1 MRRGFVHDEFVTTED
16 CLDQEDPQHEKIRF
30 RRDEITDLAK
40 LPSACSVPP
49 LGRAAV
55 RRRFRILGRVFAGLC
70 ALVLLAAA
78 GVYVLGASGIGT
90 ERLRAEAETAI
101 EKLAGVDVHVAVG
114 AARLTLDGSSFV
126 ALQVNDV
133 SLKTADGKPMADIG
147 RVRFGMRLLPLLS
160 GDVRLTSARFSDA
173 HIVVAAMPSG
183 GGDWTAALRNQ
194 DGLVDPEKVSTA
206 VFASVND
213 ALDAVRED
221 SMRQIDLRN
230 VEFELPDTGPVKRV
244 TVTSATVAQT
254 GTGSMQASYD
264 ADVDGRHATLVA
276 SATRDATA
284 RRISSLDA
292 KLEIA
297 GPSGEGNSTEAGS
310 SEEGGKVGSIA
321 LKLSGSEASGDS
333 PSRLAAS
340 LSLNGSVLDLDERGL
355 LPTDVDADAT
365 LVAGSNKISVDRL
378 LIKSGRSSFDFA
390 GSIGP
395 KPAVAGEE
403 PAYRYDLTSDGS
415 TLAPSESPEPALQ
428 FLARIAGVYQP
439 KSRKLVAEQI
449 GVRSGGPGE
458 VLGAATVAFVDNGP
472 PGVSLSLNVHDMPV
486 SHVKQLWPWFSAR
499 NARLWVLGNLF
510 GGTVTDANLQFQVV
524 PGRLGNGVP
533 LTGDEVFG
541 RFQIE
546 GSRFDTAGRIPPV
559 RDAVGAV
566 AFHGNDVDIALSS
579 GSVYMPSGRT
589 VAASG
594 GTLTIKN
601 ANLPI
606 VVGKLDMDV
615 AGEAP
620 AIAELASYEPIN
632 AMRHVGLASEDLS
645 GTVTGHVRADIPL
658 TKGMDTSTLDWLV
671 SLDYQNL
678 SLAKPFED
686 QTVTEAD
693 GSITV
698 GPKQAV
704 ISAEAKLN
712 GIPAELDLV
721 EPLEDDGP
729 ARSRKVTLILDD
741 KTRNASMPGLSDLLS
756 GTIKVAI
763 DKSGEGAQQVSA
775 DLTNAR
781 LDIPWAGWSKGAG
794 IPAKVTFDMAKSGS
808 TTTLSDFDLGGKS
821 FSIDGNLTLVNG
833 ALSTAR
839 FSKVSLNRGDDVA
852 VSVKRSGKSYA
863 VDVSGASLDARSL
876 IKQFTSDVDTATKG
890 AGSDAVSVSADV
902 ASLIGFHDEVL
913 SNLKLEYSAA
923 GSRVNGL
930 NVTAAASSGAA
941 ITINNTT
948 GEGGRVLRVK
958 SADAGAILRFL
969 NVYEHMEGGA
979 ITLSLSGS
987 ADGPMKG
994 QVDARNFYIVNEP
1007 KLASIVSTTPAGDT
1021 RSLNEAVKGN
1031 IDTSRVQFERGFA
1044 EIDKGS
1050 GYLRL
1055 ANGLLRG
1062 PRIGT
1067 TFQGTLYD
1075 PNNNMD
1081 MTGTF
1086 MPVYGLNRIFG
1097 ELPLFGPL
1105 LGNGRDR
1112 GLIGVTYRLR
1122 GNANKPTL
1130 NINPLS
1136 VVAPGIFRSIFEY
1149 RQQPS
1154 QTAQ

>member
-1 MRRGFVHDEFVTTED
+1 M
-16 CLDQEDPQHEKIRF
+16 DQEDPQHEKIRF

-49 LGRAAV
+49 LGRAVV
-55 RRRFRILGRVFAGLC
+55 RRRFRVLGRVFAGLC

-101 EKLAGVDVHVAVG
+101 EKLAGVDVNVTVG
-114 AARLTLDGSSFV
+114 AARLTLDGSSFI

-183 GGDWTAALRNQ
+183 GGDWTAALRNEN
-194 DGLVDPEKVSTA
+194 GLVDPEKVSA
-206 VFASVND
+206 AAFASVND

-221 SMRQIDLRN
+221 SIRQIDLHN
-230 VEFELPDTGPVKRV
+230 VEFELPDTGLVKRV
-244 TVTSATVAQT
+244 TVASATVAQT
-254 GTGSMQASYD
+254 GTGRMQFSYD
-264 ADVDGRHATLVA
+264 ADVDGRHATLTA
-276 SATRDATA
+276 TATRDARA
-284 RRISSLDA
+284 RRIASLDA
-292 KLEIA
+292 NIEIEGA
-297 GPSGEGNSTEAGS
+297 GTSGEGGSTEAAPAADGARL
-310 SEEGGKVGSIA
+310 GSIA

-340 LSLNGSVLDLDERGL
+340 LSLTGSVLDLDERGL
-355 LPTDVDADAT
+355 LPVDVEADAT
-365 LVAGSNKISVDRL
+365 LMAGSNKISVDRL
-378 LIKSGRSSFDFA
+378 LIKNGRSSFDFA

-395 KPAVAGEE
+395 KPAAAGEE

-439 KSRKLVAEQI
+439 KSRKVVAEQI
-449 GVRSGGPGE
+449 GVRSGGSGE

-510 GGTVTDANLQFQVV
+510 GGTVTDGNLQFQVV

-559 RDAVGAV
+559 RDAVGVV
-566 AFHGNDVDIALSS
+566 AFHGNDVDIALLS

-601 ANLPI
+601 ANRPI
-606 VVGKLDMDV
+606 VVGGLDIDV

-632 AMRHVGLASEDLS
+632 AMRHVGLAPEDLS

-658 TKGMDTSTLDWLV
+658 TRGMDTSKLDWLV
-671 SLDYQNL
+671 SLDYQDL

-721 EPLEDDGP
+721 EPLADDGP

-741 KTRNASMPGLSDLLS
+741 KTRDASMPGLSDLLS

-763 DKSGEGAQQVSA
+763 DKSGEDAQQVSA

-794 IPAKVTFDMAKSGS
+794 IPAKVAFNMAKSGS
-808 TTTLSDFDLGGKS
+808 TTTLSDFALDGKS
-821 FSIDGNLTLVNG
+821 FSIDGNVTLVNG
-833 ALSTAR
+833 ALSAAR
-839 FSKVSLNRGDDVA
+839 FSKVALNRGDDVA
-852 VSVKRSGKSYA
+852 VSVKRAGKSYA

-890 AGSDAVSVSADV
+890 AGSDAISVSADV
-902 ASLIGFHDEVL
+902 ASLTGFHDEVL

-930 NVTAAASSGAA
+930 NVTAAASSGAP

-948 GEGGRVLRVK
+948 SEGGRVLRVK

-979 ITLSLSGS
+979 ITLSLSGA

-994 QVDARNFYIVNEP
+994 QVDARNFYVVNEP

-1130 NINPLS
+1130 NVNPLS

-1149 RQQPS
+1149 R
-1154 QTAQ
+1154 

>member
-16 CLDQEDPQHEKIRF
+16 YLDQEDPQHEKIRF

-49 LGRAAV
+49 LGRAVV
-55 RRRFRILGRVFAGLC
+55 RRRFRVLGRVFAGLC

-101 EKLAGVDVHVAVG
+101 EKLAGVDVNVTVG
-114 AARLTLDGSSFV
+114 AARLTLDGSSFI

-160 GDVRLTSARFSDA
+160 GDVRLTSARFSNA

-183 GGDWTAALRNQ
+183 GGDWTAALRNEN
-194 DGLVDPEKVSTA
+194 GLVDPEKVSA
-206 VFASVND
+206 AAFASVND

-221 SMRQIDLRN
+221 SIRQIDLHN
-230 VEFELPDTGPVKRV
+230 VEFELPDTGLVKRV

-254 GTGSMQASYD
+254 GTGRMQFSYD
-264 ADVDGRHATLVA
+264 ADVDGRHATLTA
-276 SATRDATA
+276 TATRDATA
-284 RRISSLDA
+284 RRIASLDA
-292 KLEIA
+292 NIEIEGA
-297 GPSGEGNSTEAGS
+297 GTSGEGGSTEAAPAADGARL
-310 SEEGGKVGSIA
+310 GSIA
-321 LKLSGSEASGDS
+321 LQLSGSEASGDS

-340 LSLNGSVLDLDERGL
+340 LSLTGSVLDLDERGL
-355 LPTDVDADAT
+355 LPLDVDADAT
-365 LVAGSNKISVDRL
+365 LMAGSNKISVDRL
-378 LIKSGRSSFDFA
+378 LIKNGRSSFDFA

-395 KPAVAGEE
+395 KPAAAGEE

-449 GVRSGGPGE
+449 GVRSGGSGE

-559 RDAVGAV
+559 RDAVGVV

-601 ANLPI
+601 ANRPI
-606 VVGKLDMDV
+606 VVGGLDIDV

-632 AMRHVGLASEDLS
+632 AMRHVGLAPEDLS

-658 TKGMDTSTLDWLV
+658 TRGMDTSKLDWLV
-671 SLDYQNL
+671 SLDYQDL
-678 SLAKPFED
+678 SLAKSFED

-721 EPLEDDGP
+721 EPLADDGP
-729 ARSRKVTLILDD
+729 ARSLKVTLILDD

-763 DKSGEGAQQVSA
+763 DKSGEDAQQVSA

-794 IPAKVTFDMAKSGS
+794 IPAKVAFNMAKSGS
-808 TTTLSDFDLGGKS
+808 TTTLSDFALDGKS
-821 FSIDGNLTLVNG
+821 FSIDGNVTLVNG
-833 ALSTAR
+833 ALSAAR
-839 FSKVSLNRGDDVA
+839 FSKVALNRGDDVA
-852 VSVKRSGKSYA
+852 VSVKRAGKSYA

-890 AGSDAVSVSADV
+890 AGSDAISVSADV
-902 ASLIGFHDEVL
+902 ASLTGFHDEVL

-923 GSRVNGL
+923 GSHLNGL
-930 NVTAAASSGAA
+930 NVTAAASSGAP

-948 GEGGRVLRVK
+948 SEGGRVLRVK

-979 ITLSLSGS
+979 ITLSLSGA

-994 QVDARNFYIVNEP
+994 QVDARNFYVVNEP

-1086 MPVYGLNRIFG
+1086 MPVYRLNRIFG

-1130 NINPLS
+1130 NVNPLS

-1149 RQQPS
+1149 R
-1154 QTAQ
+1154 

>member
-1 MRRGFVHDEFVTTED
+1 MRRGFVHDEFVTTEY
-16 CLDQEDPQHEKIRF
+16 CLDQEEPQHEKIRF
-30 RRDEITDLAK
+30 RRDEITDLAR

-55 RRRFRILGRVFAGLC
+55 RRRFRVLGRVFAGFC
-70 ALVLLAAA
+70 ALMLLAAA

-90 ERLRAEAETAI
+90 ERLRTEAETAI
-101 EKLAGVDVHVAVG
+101 EKLAGIDVNVAVG
-114 AARLTLDGSSFV
+114 PARLTLDGSSFV

-173 HIVVAAMPSG
+173 HIVVGAMPSG
-183 GGDWTAALRNQ
+183 GSDWTAALRNA
-194 DGLVDPEKVSTA
+194 DGLVDPEKVSAA
-206 VFASVND
+206 VFSGVNG

-230 VEFELPDTGPVKRV
+230 VEFKLPDAGPVKRV
-244 TVTSATVAQT
+244 TIASATVAQT
-254 GTGSMQASYD
+254 GAGRMQVSYD
-264 ADVDGRHATLVA
+264 ADVDGRHATLTA

-292 KLEIA
+292 NLEI
-297 GPSGEGNSTEAGS
+297 EGAPGKGSSTEAAPADGA
-310 SEEGGKVGSIA
+310 KLGSIA
-321 LKLSGSEASGDS
+321 LKLSGSEASGDN

-340 LSLNGSVLDLDERGL
+340 LSLNGSVLDLGERGL
-355 LPTDVDADAT
+355 LPTDVEADAT

-378 LIKSGRSSFDFA
+378 LIRSSRSSFNFA

-395 KPAVAGEE
+395 KPAAAGEE

-415 TLAPSESPEPALQ
+415 TLAPSESQEPALQ

-458 VLGAATVAFVDNGP
+458 VLGAATVAFIDHGP

-510 GGTVTDANLQFQVV
+510 GGTVTDANLQFQVA

-594 GTLTIKN
+594 GTLTVKN
-601 ANLPI
+601 ANRPI
-606 VVGKLDMDV
+606 VIGGLDIDV

-632 AMRHVGLASEDLS
+632 AMRHVGLAPEDLS

-658 TKGMDTSTLDWLV
+658 TKGMDTSKLDWLV
-671 SLDYQNL
+671 SLDYRDL

-686 QTVTEAD
+686 QTVTDAD

-712 GIPAELDLV
+712 GIPADLDLV
-721 EPLEDDGP
+721 EPLADDGP
-729 ARSRKVTLILDD
+729 ARSRKVTLVLDD
-741 KTRNASMPGLSDLLS
+741 KTRNASMPGLSALLS

-794 IPAKVTFDMAKSGS
+794 IPAKVAFDMAKSGS
-808 TTTLSDFDLGGKS
+808 TTTLTDFALDGKS
-821 FSIDGNLTLVNG
+821 FSIDGNVTLVNG
-833 ALSTAR
+833 SLSAAR
-839 FSKVSLNRGDDVA
+839 FSKVALNRGDDIA

-890 AGSDAVSVSADV
+890 AGSDAISVSADV
-902 ASLIGFHDEVL
+902 TSLTGFHDEVL

-948 GEGGRVLRVK
+948 SEGGRVLRVK

-979 ITLSLSGS
+979 ITLSLSG
-987 ADGPMKG
+987 AGDGPMKG
-994 QVDARNFYIVNEP
+994 QVDARNFYVVNEP

-1021 RSLNEAVKGN
+1021 RSLNQAVKSN

-1050 GYLRL
+1050 GYLKL

>member
-1 MRRGFVHDEFVTTED
+1 MGFVHDEFVTTED

-49 LGRAAV
+49 LGRAVV
-55 RRRFRILGRVFAGLC
+55 RRRFRVLGRVFAGLC
-70 ALVLLAAA
+70 ALMLLAAA

-101 EKLAGVDVHVAVG
+101 EKLAGVDVNVSVG

-160 GDVRLTSARFSDA
+160 GDVRLTSARFSNA

-183 GGDWTAALRNQ
+183 GGDWTAALRNEN
-194 DGLVDPEKVSTA
+194 GLVDPDKVSA
-206 VFASVND
+206 AAFASVND
-213 ALDAVRED
+213 ALDTVRED
-221 SMRQIDLRN
+221 SIRQIDLHN

-244 TVTSATVAQT
+244 IVASATVAQT
-254 GTGSMQASYD
+254 GTGRMQFSYD
-264 ADVDGRHATLVA
+264 ADVDGRHATLTA
-276 SATRDATA
+276 SATRDPTA
-284 RRISSLDA
+284 RRIAALDA
-292 KLEIA
+292 NIEIEGA
-297 GPSGEGNSTEAGS
+297 GDSVEGGSTEAAPAADGARL
-310 SEEGGKVGSIA
+310 GSIA

-333 PSRLAAS
+333 PSRLAVS
-340 LSLNGSVLDLDERGL
+340 LSLTDSVLDLDERGL
-355 LPTDVDADAT
+355 LPVDVDADAT
-365 LVAGSNKISVDRL
+365 LVTGSNKISVDRL
-378 LIKSGRSSFDFA
+378 LIKNGRSSFDFA

-395 KPAVAGEE
+395 KPAAAGEE

-428 FLARIAGVYQP
+428 FLARIAGIYQP

-510 GGTVTDANLQFQVV
+510 GGTVTDANLQFQVA

-533 LTGDEVFG
+533 LSGDEVFG

-559 RDAVGAV
+559 RDAVGVV

-606 VVGKLDMDV
+606 VVGGLDIDV

-632 AMRHVGLASEDLS
+632 AMRHVGLAPEDLS

-658 TKGMDTSTLDWLV
+658 TKGMDTSKLDWLV
-671 SLDYQNL
+671 SLDYQDL

-686 QTVTEAD
+686 QTVTGAD

-721 EPLEDDGP
+721 EPLDDDGP

-794 IPAKVTFDMAKSGS
+794 IPAKVAFNMAKSGS
-808 TTTLSDFDLGGKS
+808 TTTLSDFALDGKS
-821 FSIDGNLTLVNG
+821 FSIDGNVTLVNG
-833 ALSTAR
+833 ALSAAR
-839 FSKVSLNRGDDVA
+839 FSKVALNRGDDIA

-890 AGSDAVSVSADV
+890 AGSDAISVSADV
-902 ASLIGFHDEVL
+902 GSLTGFHDEVL

-930 NVTAAASSGAA
+930 NVTAAASSGAPIA
-941 ITINNTT
+941 ISNTT
-948 GEGGRVLRVK
+948 SEGGRVLRVK

-979 ITLSLSGS
+979 ITLSLSGT
-987 ADGPMKG
+987 ADGPMRG
-994 QVDARNFYIVNEP
+994 QVDARNFYVVNEP

-1021 RSLNEAVKGN
+1021 RSLNEAVKGK

-1075 PNNNMD
+1075 QNNNMD

-1130 NINPLS
+1130 NVNPLS

-1149 RQQPS
+1149 R
-1154 QTAQ
+1154 

>member
-1 MRRGFVHDEFVTTED
+1 M
-16 CLDQEDPQHEKIRF
+16 DQEEPQHEKIRF

-40 LPSACSVPP
+40 LPSACGVPP

-55 RRRFRILGRVFAGLC
+55 RRRFRFLGRVFAGLC

-101 EKLAGVDVHVAVG
+101 EKLAGVDVNVTVG

-126 ALQVNDV
+126 ALQVSDV

-147 RVRFGMRLLPLLS
+147 HVRFGMRLLPLLS

-173 HIVVAAMPSG
+173 HIMVAAMPSG
-183 GGDWTAALRNQ
+183 GGDWTVGLRNE
-194 DGLVDPEKVSTA
+194 DGLVDPEKVSAT
-206 VFASVND
+206 VFSSVND

-230 VEFELPDTGPVKRV
+230 VEFELPDTGLVKRV

-254 GTGSMQASYD
+254 GTGRLQFSYD
-264 ADVDGRHATLVA
+264 ADVDGRHATLTA

-284 RRISSLDA
+284 RRIASLDA
-292 KLEIA
+292 NLEIA
-297 GPSGEGNSTEAGS
+297 GAGSSGEGNSTEAAPAA
-310 SEEGGKVGSIA
+310 EGAKLGSIA
-321 LKLSGSEASGDS
+321 LKLSASEASGDN
-333 PSRLAAS
+333 PSRLAVS
-340 LSLNGSVLDLDERGL
+340 LSLAGSVLDLNERGL
-355 LPTDVDADAT
+355 LPADVDADAS

-395 KPAVAGEE
+395 RPTAAGEE

-415 TLAPSESPEPALQ
+415 TLAPSESPEPALA

-449 GVRSGGPGE
+449 GVRSGGSGE
-458 VLGAATVAFVDNGP
+458 VLGAATVAFIDNGP

-559 RDAVGAV
+559 RDAVGVV

-601 ANLPI
+601 ANRPI
-606 VVGKLDMDV
+606 VIGGLDIDV

-632 AMRHVGLASEDLS
+632 AMRHVGLAPEDLS
-645 GTVTGHVRADIPL
+645 GTVSGHVRADIPL
-658 TKGMDTSTLDWLV
+658 TRGMDTSTLDWLV
-671 SLDYQNL
+671 SLDYQDL

-686 QTVTEAD
+686 QTVTDAT

-704 ISAEAKLN
+704 ISADAKLN

-721 EPLEDDGP
+721 EPLADDGP
-729 ARSRKVTLILDD
+729 ARSRKVALVLDD

-794 IPAKVTFDMAKSGS
+794 IPAKVTFDMAKSGG
-808 TTTLSDFDLGGKS
+808 TTTLTNFDLGGKS
-821 FSIDGNLTLVNG
+821 FSIDGSVTLVNG
-833 ALSTAR
+833 ALSAAR
-839 FSKVSLNRGDDVA
+839 FSKVALNRGDDVA
-852 VSVKRSGKSYA
+852 VSVKRAGKSYA

-890 AGSDAVSVSADV
+890 AGSDAISVSADV
-902 ASLIGFHDEVL
+902 ASLTGFHDEVL

-930 NVTAAASSGAA
+930 NVTAAANSGAA
-941 ITINNTT
+941 IAINNTT
-948 GEGGRVLRVK
+948 SEGGRVLSVK

-979 ITLSLSGS
+979 ITLSLSGA

-994 QVDARNFYIVNEP
+994 QVDASNFYVVNEP
-1007 KLASIVSTTPAGDT
+1007 RLASIVSTTPAGDT
-1021 RSLNEAVKGN
+1021 RSLNEAVKGK
-1031 IDTSRVQFERGFA
+1031 IDTSKVKFERGFA

-1050 GYLRL
+1050 GYLKL

-1149 RQQPS
+1149 R
-1154 QTAQ
+1154 

>member
-1 MRRGFVHDEFVTTED
+1 M
-16 CLDQEDPQHEKIRF
+16 DQEDPQHEKIRF

-49 LGRAAV
+49 LGRAVV
-55 RRRFRILGRVFAGLC
+55 RRRFRVLGRVFAGLC

-101 EKLAGVDVHVAVG
+101 EKLAGVDVNVTVG
-114 AARLTLDGSSFV
+114 AARLTLDGSSFI

-160 GDVRLTSARFSDA
+160 GDVRLTSARFSNA

-183 GGDWTAALRNQ
+183 GGDWTAALRNEN
-194 DGLVDPEKVSTA
+194 GLVDPEKVSA
-206 VFASVND
+206 AAFASVND

-221 SMRQIDLRN
+221 SIRQIDLHN
-230 VEFELPDTGPVKRV
+230 VEFELPDTGLVKRV

-254 GTGSMQASYD
+254 GTGRMQFSYD
-264 ADVDGRHATLVA
+264 ADVDGRHATLTA
-276 SATRDATA
+276 TATRDATA
-284 RRISSLDA
+284 RRIASLDA
-292 KLEIA
+292 NIEIEGA
-297 GPSGEGNSTEAGS
+297 GTSGEGGSTEAAPAADGARL
-310 SEEGGKVGSIA
+310 GSIA
-321 LKLSGSEASGDS
+321 LQLSGSEASGDS

-340 LSLNGSVLDLDERGL
+340 LSLTGSVLDLDERGL
-355 LPTDVDADAT
+355 LPLDVDADAT
-365 LVAGSNKISVDRL
+365 LMAGSNKISVDRL
-378 LIKSGRSSFDFA
+378 LIKNGRSSFDFA

-395 KPAVAGEE
+395 KPAAAGEE

-449 GVRSGGPGE
+449 GVRSGGSGE

-559 RDAVGAV
+559 RDAVGVV

-601 ANLPI
+601 ANRPI
-606 VVGKLDMDV
+606 VVGGLDIDV

-632 AMRHVGLASEDLS
+632 AMRHVGLAPEDLS

-658 TKGMDTSTLDWLV
+658 TRGMDTSKLDWLV
-671 SLDYQNL
+671 SLDYQDL
-678 SLAKPFED
+678 SLAKSFED

-721 EPLEDDGP
+721 EPLADDGP
-729 ARSRKVTLILDD
+729 ARSLKVTLILDD

-763 DKSGEGAQQVSA
+763 DKSGEDAQQVSA

-794 IPAKVTFDMAKSGS
+794 IPAKVAFNMAKSGS
-808 TTTLSDFDLGGKS
+808 TTTLSDFALDGKS
-821 FSIDGNLTLVNG
+821 FSIDGNVTLVNG
-833 ALSTAR
+833 ALSAAR
-839 FSKVSLNRGDDVA
+839 FSKVALNRGDDVA
-852 VSVKRSGKSYA
+852 VSVKRAGKSYA

-890 AGSDAVSVSADV
+890 AGSDAISVSADV
-902 ASLIGFHDEVL
+902 ASLTGFHDEVL

-923 GSRVNGL
+923 GSHLNGL
-930 NVTAAASSGAA
+930 NVTAAASSGAP

-948 GEGGRVLRVK
+948 SEGGRVLRVK

-979 ITLSLSGS
+979 ITLSLSGA

-994 QVDARNFYIVNEP
+994 QVDARNFYVVNEP

-1130 NINPLS
+1130 NVNPLS

-1149 RQQPS
+1149 R
-1154 QTAQ
+1154 

>member
-1 MRRGFVHDEFVTTED
+1 M
-16 CLDQEDPQHEKIRF
+16 DQEEPRHEKIRF

-70 ALVLLAAA
+70 AFVLLAAA

-90 ERLRAEAETAI
+90 ERLRAEAEAAI
-101 EKLAGVDVHVAVG
+101 ERLAGVDVNVTVG

-160 GDVRLTSARFSDA
+160 GDLRLTSARFSNA

-183 GGDWTAALRNQ
+183 GGDWTAALRNEN
-194 DGLVDPEKVSTA
+194 GLVDPNKVSAA

-221 SMRQIDLRN
+221 SIRQIDLRN
-230 VEFELPDTGPVKRV
+230 VEFELPDTWLVKRV
-244 TVTSATVAQT
+244 TVSSATVAQT
-254 GTGSMQASYD
+254 GAGRMQFSYD
-264 ADVDGRHATLVA
+264 ADVDGRHATLTA
-276 SATRDATA
+276 TATRDATA
-284 RRISSLDA
+284 RRIASLEAD
-292 KLEIA
+292 LEIEGA
-297 GPSGEGNSTEAGS
+297 GSSGEGS
-310 SEEGGKVGSIA
+310 SAEVGPAADGARLGSIA
-321 LKLSGSEASGDS
+321 LKLSGSEASGDN

-340 LSLNGSVLDLDERGL
+340 LSLTGSVLDLDERGL
-355 LPTDVDADAT
+355 LPVDADANAT

-378 LIKSGRSSFDFA
+378 LIRNGRSSFDFA

-428 FLARIAGVYQP
+428 FLARVAGVYQP

-449 GVRSGGPGE
+449 GVRSGGSGE
-458 VLGAATVAFVDNGP
+458 VLGAAALSFIDDGS
-472 PGVSLSLNVHDMPV
+472 PGISLSLNVHDMPV

-510 GGTVTDANLQFQVV
+510 GGTVTDANLQFQVA

-566 AFHGNDVDIALSS
+566 AFHGNDVDISLSS

-601 ANLPI
+601 ANRPI
-606 VVGKLDMDV
+606 VVGGLDIDV

-632 AMRHVGLASEDLS
+632 AMRHVGLAPEDLS
-645 GTVTGHVRADIPL
+645 GNVSGHVRADIPL
-658 TKGMDTSTLDWLV
+658 TRGMDTSTLDWLV
-671 SLDYQNL
+671 SLDYQDL
-678 SLAKPFED
+678 SLAEPFED
-686 QTVTEAD
+686 QTVSEAN

-704 ISAEAKLN
+704 ISAEARLN

-721 EPLEDDGP
+721 EPLADDGP
-729 ARSRKVTLILDD
+729 ARSRKVTLVLDD

-775 DLTNAR
+775 DLTSAR

-808 TTTLSDFDLGGKS
+808 TTTLTNFDLEGKS
-821 FSIDGNLTLVNG
+821 FSIAGNVTLVNG
-833 ALSTAR
+833 SLSALR
-839 FSKVSLNRGDDVA
+839 FSKVALNRGDDVA
-852 VSVKRSGKSYA
+852 VSVKRAGKSYA

-876 IKQFTSDVDTATKG
+876 IKQFTSDADTATKG
-890 AGSDAVSVSADV
+890 AGSDAISVSADV
-902 ASLIGFHDEVL
+902 ASLTGFHDEVL

-941 ITINNTT
+941 ITIDNTT
-948 GEGGRVLRVK
+948 SEGGRVLRVK

-979 ITLSLSGS
+979 ITLSLSGG

-994 QVDARNFYIVNEP
+994 QVDASNFYVVNEP

-1050 GYLRL
+1050 GYLKL

-1130 NINPLS
+1130 NVNPLS

-1149 RQQPS
+1149 R
-1154 QTAQ
+1154 